1 MSSFA
6 AFHPSTNSRSSEQ
19 MRVPLQ
25 KGLLATSYGAESLV
39 RGGHLSLLLLFNHSV
54 MSNSLQPH
62 RLQHPGFCVLHH
74 LPEFFKLMFIELMML
89 SNHLI
94 LFCPLLLL
102 PSIFP
107 SIRVFS
113 NELALHIRWSKY
125 WSFSIST
132 SSKYSGLISSRTDW
146 FDLLPVHGTL
156 KSLLL
161 SLEHC
166 RWSSMQGEHQIS

>member
-19 MRVPLQ
+19 MMVSLQ
-25 KGLLATSYGAESLV
+25 EGLPVTSYGAESLV
-39 RGGHLSLLLLFNHSV
+39 RRGHLSFAIVHSV
-54 MSNSLQPH
+54 VSNSLQPH
-62 RLQHPGFCVLHH
+62 GLQHPGFCVLHH
-74 LPEFFKLMFIELMML
+74 LPKFLKLMSIESTML

-94 LFCPLLLL
+94 LFCPLLLF

-113 NELALHIRWSKY
+113 NKLALHIGWSKY
-125 WSFSIST
+125 WSSSISP
-132 SSKYSGLISSRTDW
+132 SSKYSGVISFRIDW
-146 FDLLPVHGTL
+146 FEILPVQGTL